1 MILLVEKSPIDIML
15 DLGNWPDLS
24 YSHEFSPQTDSNQH
38 CLFGIYDSKL
48 EQFEVDH
55 GSDKSND
62 NIDLD
67 GTDDAHNFNNFQ
79 NVEFFFFDN
88 YPQIYSSTIGYS
100 PPPVRVLPK
109 VTTSHLA
116 SSPQGDLFHQSV
128 LHQDQNM
135 YNNNTIHQH
144 EQIDTPM
151 YPVWIR
157 LLLKR
162 MGFWNCDI
170 PTVDTIRVEFE
181 PISQFVLI
189 CVCVWHLLK
198 KWGFDFF
205 HVYLRIRINDIKH
218 QQTHLKDVLNI
229 SFTSW

>member
-1 MILLVEKSPIDIML
+1 MILLVEKLPIDIML

-88 YPQIYSSTIGYS
+88 YPQIYSSTIGYYPPPWEYYPKSPHPTWLHHRKVIYSIKVFSIKTKICITTIQSINMSKLIPRCTPYELGYYWNVWGFEIVIS
-100 PPPVRVLPK
+100 PPL
-109 VTTSHLA
+109 
-116 SSPQGDLFHQSV
+116 
-128 LHQDQNM
+128 
-135 YNNNTIHQH
+135 I
-144 EQIDTPM
+144 
-151 YPVWIR
+151 
-157 LLLKR
+157 
-162 MGFWNCDI
+162 
-170 PTVDTIRVEFE
+170 
-181 PISQFVLI
+181 QFVLNLSQY
-189 CVCVWHLLK
+189 HNL
-198 KWGFDFF
+198 
-205 HVYLRIRINDIKH
+205 Y
-218 QQTHLKDVLNI
+218 
-229 SFTSW
+229 